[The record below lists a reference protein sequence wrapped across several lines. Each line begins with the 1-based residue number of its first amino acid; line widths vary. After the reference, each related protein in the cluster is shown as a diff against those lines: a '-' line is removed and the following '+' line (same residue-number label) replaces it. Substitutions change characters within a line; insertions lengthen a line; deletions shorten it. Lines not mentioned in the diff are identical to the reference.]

1 MDKNN
6 KGEYDDDEHYSDNSG
21 IQQVQSKEDN
31 EKDLQQKRELLLQ
44 QIQKSLLQEDTQ
56 TTITTLRLISLIIF
70 SALII
75 YGLIFLVILINNF
88 ASNDD
93 KFLYIKY
100 SFAIYRGILHCTIIV
115 RELVL
120 ISFEE
125 YNNAFVLK
133 DKYKTNLYNSLTT
146 LYVRISDYIDQLT
159 KKSSQLSEENYQ
171 TVFGTIL
178 PTYIINPD
186 YTVNI
191 FNLTYISTVS
201 KASTGIFEITQLS
214 DSDFMPLNK
223 DIYFFLTNTLNGIL
237 TDTRIAEK
245 TYTDQLEAL
254 IKTQK
259 KNLLIL
265 FIIVSFLNIITYFI
279 INKAFSDV
287 DARKNS
293 YLEVFFEIKGNLI
306 ISSLTKCENF
316 VKRLQNTDND
326 DIISIQDD
334 EDNDDMDVTIQNH
347 KNYSSE
353 GEGNKIT
360 SRNVIIINSIVIA
373 MICFIIIYFLIIIL
387 LYYNFSEDFLKF
399 QSLFLHESRIQ
410 MEHFLLYC
418 YLREYIFDPKTLVN
432 STEIDTLID
441 GIMKNYTLHQIDNE
455 KIIKK
460 YHYLYN
466 DNFTQLRYKIF
477 HTDICNYST
486 NFFEEFGDLMENFD
500 CYSFLH
506 GSAKYGL
513 EIFHS
518 NFYEELRSIKARI
531 EIAKKKWDEYN
542 FTYNLT
548 LYKTENYFKFRNSLE
563 EELKPIYDENS
574 PLTLLMNSK
583 MKLLTIV
590 IEYFLSPIYIELF
603 DSVEQVIIEY
613 VKTKKKILLSM
624 CIVFILLFFLIYI
637 LIWRRYVESLN
648 TIIYQTKRMLAI
660 IPKDILAS
668 LKSIGKLLDIKTQG
682 AQKISDHKSM
692 RLSSKVKKNNEDH
705 QSNPTTINQNDNLGA
720 NNNNPLSPHEIH

>member
-1 MDKNN
+1 
-6 KGEYDDDEHYSDNSG
+6 
-21 IQQVQSKEDN
+21 
-31 EKDLQQKRELLLQ
+31 
-44 QIQKSLLQEDTQ
+44 
-56 TTITTLRLISLIIF
+56 
-70 SALII
+70 
-75 YGLIFLVILINNF
+75 
-88 ASNDD
+88 
-93 KFLYIKY
+93 
-100 SFAIYRGILHCTIIV
+100 
-115 RELVL
+115 
-120 ISFEE
+120 
-125 YNNAFVLK
+125 
-133 DKYKTNLYNSLTT
+133 
-146 LYVRISDYIDQLT
+146 
-159 KKSSQLSEENYQ
+159 
-171 TVFGTIL
+171 
-178 PTYIINPD
+178 
-186 YTVNI
+186 
-191 FNLTYISTVS
+191 
-201 KASTGIFEITQLS
+201 
-214 DSDFMPLNK
+214 MPLNK

-347 KNYSSE
+347 KKYSSE

-418 YLREYIFDPKTLVN
+418 YLREYIFDSKTLVN
-432 STEIDTLID
+432 STEIDTLIN
-441 GIMKNYTLHQIDNE
+441 GIMKNYSLHQIDNE

-477 HTDICNYST
+477 HTDICNYSA
-486 NFFEEFGDLMENFD
+486 NFFEEFGDLEENLD
-500 CYSFLH
+500 CYSFLD
-506 GSAKYGL
+506 GAAKYGL

-613 VKTKKKILLSM
+613 VKTKKKILISM
-624 CIVFILLFFLIYI
+624 CMVFILLFFLIYI

-668 LKSIGKLLDIKTQG
+668 LKSIGKLLDIKTQA

-720 NNNNPLSPHEIH
+720 NHNNPLSPQEIH